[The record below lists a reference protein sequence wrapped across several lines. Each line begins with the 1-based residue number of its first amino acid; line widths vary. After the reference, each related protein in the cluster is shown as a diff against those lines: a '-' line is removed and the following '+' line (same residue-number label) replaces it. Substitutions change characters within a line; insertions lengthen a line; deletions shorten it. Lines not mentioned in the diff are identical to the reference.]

1 MAYNDNP
8 VGSLADL
15 VRAKAG
21 DTGSSPVLSDDAI
34 EAFLVRNRNNVLL
47 AAAEA
52 AEALAAHFASNQVNA
67 VSEEGA
73 ASTRTRNFLLI
84 ADRLRAQAKEEEE
97 EKEEEETPRPGYS
110 SMALNRKALFSRGI
124 CYGNSDE

>member
-1 MAYNDNP
+1 MVYNDNP

-21 DTGSSPVLSDDAI
+21 DAGASPVLSDDAI
-34 EAFLVRNRNNVLL
+34 EAFLVRNSNNVLL

-52 AEALAAHFASNQVNA
+52 AEALAAHFAQNQVNA

-97 EKEEEETPRPGYS
+97 EETPQPGYS
-110 SMALNRKALFSRGI
+110 SEALSRRRLFSRGI
-124 CYGNSDE
+124 CYGSSDE